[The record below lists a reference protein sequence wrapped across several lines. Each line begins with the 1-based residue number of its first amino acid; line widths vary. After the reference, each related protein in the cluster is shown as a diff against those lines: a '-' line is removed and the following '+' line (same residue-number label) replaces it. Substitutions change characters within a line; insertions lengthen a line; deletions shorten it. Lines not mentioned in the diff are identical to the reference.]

1 MMVCRYDDARLML
14 VLQVD
19 HSRVA
24 GLFAA
29 HWGNAEFSE
38 PRPYTAMTLAA
49 QEHDSGWW
57 EWETQ
62 PTLTADGYPPDYIG
76 SIKQL
81 GQGTWLGFMD
91 HGVERAMRKDPY
103 AGLIVAMH
111 AEGLCTQ
118 GKGLLPY
125 MPDYTPDPAVREFL
139 AKQETLR
146 GRLMAELIQSDE
158 YRALATDEQ
167 IWTNFKLIEVFDQL
181 AQFVC
186 NRYPFNSTVRKNG
199 PTNRLS
205 DTPVPVRPGRDDVT
219 LTVDVQDE
227 TRAILRPYPFDVDP
241 LVVSFPARLVPNR
254 PYESEEDFLR
264 HFYKAE
270 RVNVTYTLHA
280 G

>member
-1 MMVCRYDDARLML
+1 MMVCRYDDSRLLL
-14 VLQVD
+14 VLQID
-19 HSRVA
+19 HSRIA

-38 PRPYTAMTLAA
+38 PRPYTAMAIAA

-57 EWETQ
+57 EWETR
-62 PTLTADGYPPDYIG
+62 PTLNPDGLPPDYIG

-81 GQGTWLGFMD
+81 GPDLWLGFMD
-91 HGVERAMRKDPY
+91 EGVERTMKKDPY
-103 AGLIVAMH
+103 AAVIVAMH

-139 AKQETLR
+139 AKQEALR
-146 GRLMAELIQSDE
+146 GRLIAEMIQSDQ
-158 YRALATDEQ
+158 YRASATDEQ

-186 NRYPFNSTVRKNG
+186 NRYPFNSTVRRNG

-205 DTPVPVRPGRDDVT
+205 DTPVPVRPGHDDVT

-254 PYESEEDFLR
+254 PYESDEDFQR

>member
-1 MMVCRYDDARLML
+1 MMVGRYDESRLLL
-14 VLQVD
+14 VSQVD
-19 HSRVA
+19 HSHVA
-24 GLFAA
+24 GLLAA
-29 HWGNAEFSE
+29 HWGNDDFAAPTPFVS
-38 PRPYTAMTLAA
+38 MVLAA

-57 EWETQ
+57 EWETR
-62 PTLTADGYPPDYIG
+62 PTLNPDGFPPDYIG

-81 GQGTWLGFMD
+81 GPDLWLGFMD
-91 HGVERAMRKDPY
+91 EGVERTMKKDPY
-103 AGLIVAMH
+103 AAVIVAMH

-125 MPDYTPDPAVREFL
+125 MPDYTPD
-139 AKQETLR
+139 Q
-146 GRLMAELIQSDE
+146 
-158 YRALATDEQ
+158 YRAFATDEQ

-186 NRYPFNSTVRKNG
+186 NRYPFNSTVRRNG
-199 PTNRLS
+199 PTTRLS
-205 DTPVPVRPGRDDVT
+205 DTPVPVRPGHDDVT

-227 TRAILRPYPFDVDP
+227 TRAIVRPYPFDVDP

-254 PYESEEDFLR
+254 PYESDEDFQR

-270 RVNVTYTLHA
+270 RVNITYTLHA